1 MTRLAVV
8 ACVFAL
14 CVAATGSLVGPVA
27 AGDNVALFDFDPQ
40 ETDVSAGE
48 SVTVNATMYTHGG
61 YSGEGVTTVAL
72 TVAYDPSVMTVKDV
86 ERGPWLAPDD
96 EATVNVTTTDDDEAG
111 RLTVEQTREAD
122 HGVTGSGTV
131 VQLTFEIHEDAPSS
145 NVYLQYEDAEVLL
158 ETDFP
163 QNPIFRE
170 ATLFVDGGGDERV
183 PLADEDDDGGTDGVT
198 LAPDDHRGDGDE
210 TTTADD
216 ASTDVEPAAVDDS
229 ETDVSSTG
237 GTVTD
242 AAGGGLAGNVAI
254 VILALF
260 GALAAV
266 RTHSE

>member
-111 RLTVEQTREAD
+111 RLTIEQTREAD

-131 VQLTFEIHEDAPSS
+131 VQLMFEIH
-145 NVYLQYEDAEVLL
+145 EDAEVLL

-170 ATLFVDGGGDERV
+170 AMLSVDGGGDERV

-266 RTHSE
+266 RTHSEYLRR